1 MKSTIF
7 NCCITLL
14 LSVISLTSAA
24 QTAIPKGKATLIEF
38 TNSNAKF
45 KVPEGKTWYIYN
57 VFGERR
63 FSQGVEEKDSR
74 IFLKSI
80 NNINFKF
87 GPLLYY
93 YNTGLTISYPLVFPE
108 KTTFELEMIDL
119 SGNKAVMSYVEV
131 DN

>member
-38 TNSNAKF
+38 TNTSAKF

-57 VFGERR
+57 VFCESLKDDGL
-63 FSQGVEEKDSR
+63 QEKTPK
-74 IFLKSI
+74 IALKSI
-80 NNINFKF
+80 NN
-87 GPLLYY
+87 
-93 YNTGLTISYPLVFPE
+93 YNSTFVVNYPLVFPE
-108 KTTFELEMIDL
+108 KTSFEFEVLNI
-119 SGNKAVMSYVEV
+119 SNAKGVMTYVEV

>member
-24 QTAIPKGKATLIEF
+24 QTAIPKGKANLIEF
-38 TNSNAKF
+38 TNTSAKF

-57 VFGERR
+57 VFCESLKDDGL
-63 FSQGVEEKDSR
+63 QEKTPK
-74 IFLKSI
+74 IALKSI
-80 NNINFKF
+80 NNYNYKF
-87 GPLLYY
+87 GPFLYN
-93 YNTGLTISYPLVFPE
+93 YNSTFVVNYPLVFPE
-108 KTTFELEMIDL
+108 KTSFEFEVLNI
-119 SGNKAVMSYVEV
+119 SNAKGVMTYVEV